1 MQEREDILNELNAI
15 SPLVASVPRVNV
27 YRVDE
32 NYFDG
37 IRAELQARII
47 ASNFIAPQNK
57 LDVPAGYFENLP
69 NNILAKIK
77 SQENNPVFTEMEELS
92 PTIANIG
99 NNNVYTVPQD
109 YFEQLAMPSI
119 ASAKVVKMG
128 SRSIFKYAAAAVVT
142 GLLGLG
148 IFTFVNKNAVQINGS
163 EVDSVV
169 MAKAN
174 EIIQKKSF
182 EKELENVSDEDLEQ
196 YLSQNG
202 QDVNAALVAS
212 SMDNEEGSLPDAADY
227 LLDENTLNDFLKE
240 NNLKIN

>member
-1 MQEREDILNELNAI
+1 MQERENILTELREI
-15 SPLVASVPRVNV
+15 SPLLASVPRVNV

-47 ASNFIAPQNK
+47 ASSFVVPQQN
-57 LDVPAGYFENLP
+57 LDVPVGYFENLP

-77 SQENNPVFTEMEELS
+77 EQENNEVLTEMQALS
-92 PTIANIG
+92 TTIAGIG
-99 NNNVYTVPQD
+99 NKNVYTVPQG
-109 YFEQLAMPSI
+109 YFEKLTMPAI
-119 ASAKVVKMG
+119 TTTKVVKMG

-148 IFTFVNKNAVQINGS
+148 IFTFVNKNTGDVNGT
-163 EVDSVV
+163 EVNPVV

-174 EIIQKKSF
+174 EIIKKNSF

-196 YLSQNG
+196 YLLQNG

-212 SMDNEEGSLPDAADY
+212 SIDNEDGNLPDAADY

-240 NNLKIN
+240 NNLKTN

>member
-1 MQEREDILNELNAI
+1 MQESENILNELTAI
-15 SPLVASVPRVNV
+15 SPLVASIPRVNV
-27 YRVDE
+27 YRVDQ

-47 ASNFIAPQNK
+47 ASSFIAPQNNF
-57 LDVPAGYFENLP
+57 DVPAGYFENLP
-69 NNILAKIK
+69 TNILAKIK
-77 SQENNPVFTEMEELS
+77 AEENNIVFTEMEELS
-92 PTIANIG
+92 ATIAAIG
-99 NNNVYTVPQD
+99 NKNVYTVPQG
-109 YFEQLAMPSI
+109 YFEQSAMPTI

-128 SRSIFKYAAAAVVT
+128 SRSIFKYAAAAVIT
-142 GLLGLG
+142 GLLGVG
-148 IFTFVNKNAVQINGS
+148 IFTFLNKDAGEIKATEVNP
-163 EVDSVV
+163 VV

-182 EKELENVSDEDLEQ
+182 EKELENVSDEDLVQ
-196 YLSQNG
+196 YLLQNG

-212 SMDNEEGSLPDAADY
+212 SVDDEDGSLPDAADY

>member
-1 MQEREDILNELNAI
+1 MLEIENILNELTAI

-27 YRVDE
+27 YRVDV

-47 ASNFIAPQNK
+47 ASNFIAPQNNF
-57 LDVPAGYFENLP
+57 DVPQGYFENLP
-69 NNILAKIK
+69 TNILAKIK
-77 SQENNPVFTEMEELS
+77 AQENNEVFAEMEALS

-99 NNNVYTVPQD
+99 NSNVYTVPQN

-128 SRSIFKYAAAAVVT
+128 SHSIFKYAAAAVVT
-142 GLLGLG
+142 GLLGFS
-148 IFTFVNKNAVQINGS
+148 IYTFVNKNEVQVNGT
-163 EVDSVV
+163 EVNTVV

-182 EKELENVSDEDLEQ
+182 EKELETVSDNELEQ

-212 SMDNEEGSLPDAADY
+212 SVDNEEGSLPDAADY

-240 NNLKIN
+240 NNLKTN

>member
-1 MQEREDILNELNAI
+1 MLERENILNELNAI
-15 SPLVASVPRVNV
+15 SPLVASVPRINV

-47 ASNFIAPQNK
+47 ASNFIAPQNNV
-57 LDVPAGYFENLP
+57 DVPAGYFENLP
-69 NNILAKIK
+69 TNILAKIK
-77 SQENNPVFTEMEELS
+77 AQENNIVLTEMQELS
-92 PTIANIG
+92 PTIAGIG
-99 NNNVYTVPQD
+99 NKNVYTVPQG
-109 YFEQLAMPSI
+109 YFEQLALPTM

-128 SRSIFKYAAAAVVT
+128 SRSIFKYAAAAVVV

-148 IFTFVNKNAVQINGS
+148 VFTFINKDAVQINGS

-202 QDVNAALVAS
+202 QDINAALVAS
-212 SMDNEEGSLPDAADY
+212 SVDDEGNLPDASDY
-227 LLDENTLNDFLKE
+227 ILDENTLDDFLKE